1 MDLLMDLSK
10 VFDAL
15 NHVFLLGKNH
25 ACSIDRNS
33 VKVLRSNLVTETKEQ
48 T

>member
-25 ACSIDRNS
+25 ACSI
-33 VKVLRSNLVTETKEQ
+33 VVLIEIQLRFFAVIY
-48 T
+48 